1 MAIASNCVCIH
12 LVHTHDYCSNND
24 CSLHSSDTTTAHSAF
39 NLLSIITTTT
49 TLQSAKSVADVK
61 EAVED
66 DARLDGINTLA
77 RAVAQQVSG

>member
-1 MAIASNCVCIH
+1 
-12 LVHTHDYCSNND
+12 
-24 CSLHSSDTTTAHSAF
+24 
-39 NLLSIITTTT
+39 LLSIITTTT